1 MLYVDFILLVS
12 VFRLRQVLHYI
23 QIFLVSTSRKGL
35 RFLRLFRQYFAY
47 AKEYITSDW
56 FLV

>member
-1 MLYVDFILLVS
+1 MDFILLVYLYKY
-12 VFRLRQVLHYI
+12 FACAKYDI
-23 QIFLVSTSRKGL
+23 IFKFFLVSTARKGL